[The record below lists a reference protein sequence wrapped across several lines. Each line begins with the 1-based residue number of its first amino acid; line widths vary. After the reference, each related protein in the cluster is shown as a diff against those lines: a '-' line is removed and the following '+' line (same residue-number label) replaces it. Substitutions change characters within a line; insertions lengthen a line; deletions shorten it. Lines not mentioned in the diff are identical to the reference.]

1 MLLVVAYLVAE
12 PGLRLESEFA
22 PLAVEAM
29 VDPAAVK
36 VVPAEHPVLVSQ
48 SVPLVKRELGVS
60 AHMLVNSVV
69 NHQLDRLGG
78 RVVPAMTVSVLLN

>member
-1 MLLVVAYLVAE
+1 MVDTS
-12 PGLRLESEFA
+12 LRLESEFA
-22 PLAVEAM
+22 SLAVEAV

-36 VVPAEHPVLVSQ
+36 VVPAEHSFLVSQ

-60 AHMLVNSVV
+60 AHMLVHSVV

-78 RVVPAMTVSVLLN
+78 RIVLVLTVSVLLN